1 MQLQVG
7 SQAPPLTDAR
17 DARDVRGIPVS
28 LDVPTGNHVLLVFLR
43 YASCP
48 MCLLHVR
55 ELQQRYSE
63 LRAADIEVI
72 AVFHSPAGSIA
83 RHAGR
88 LGLPFPVVADPAFA
102 LYARYGVG
110 SSWLGLAASAILPSF
125 YAAYARAMRFGFWG
139 GAINGDMARMPAD
152 FLISSPG
159 TVRVAHYGR
168 SIGDHLGLD
177 EVLCIAGSGS
187 PAPAGV
193 V

>member
-1 MQLQVG
+1 MQLQAG
-7 SQAPPLTDAR
+7 SQAPPLTG
-17 DARDVRGIPVS
+17 ARDVRGNAAS
-28 LDVPTGNHVLLVFLR
+28 LDVAAGTHVLLVFLR

-63 LRAADIEVI
+63 LRQAGIEVL
-72 AVFHSPAGSIA
+72 AVFHSPVGSIA

-88 LGLPFPVVADPAFA
+88 LELPFPVVADPSFA

-110 SSWLGLAASAILPSF
+110 SSWLGLTASAILPSF
-125 YAAYARAMRFGFWG
+125 YLAYARAMRSGFWG
-139 GAINGDMARMPAD
+139 GAIDGEAARMPAD
-152 FLISSPG
+152 FLISSHG

-168 SIGDHLGLD
+168 TLGDHLPLD
-177 EVLCIAGSGS
+177 EVLRIAGAES
-187 PAPAGV
+187 PVPAGV

>member
-1 MQLQVG
+1 MQLQAG
-7 SQAPPLTDAR
+7 SQAPPLTG
-17 DARDVRGIPVS
+17 ARDVGGNAVS
-28 LDVPTGNHVLLVFLR
+28 LEVAAGTHVLLVFLR

-63 LRAADIEVI
+63 LRQAGIEVI
-72 AVFHSPAGSIA
+72 AVFHSPAVSLV

-88 LGLPFPVVADPAFA
+88 LGLPFPVVADPTFA

-110 SSWLGLAASAILPSF
+110 SSWLGLTASAILPSF

-139 GAINGDMARMPAD
+139 GAIDGEVARMPAD
-152 FLISSPG
+152 FLIFSDG
-159 TVRVAHYGR
+159 TVRAAHYGR
-168 SIGDHLGLD
+168 TIGDHLSLD
-177 EVLCIAGSGS
+177 EALRTAGAES